1 MRLTAILCL
10 SLLASACQTIPLTDN
25 YIRSNGWAKRGE
37 QRQAQPAAYW
47 CYRTIGRPEC
57 STTPIPGQEHR
68 LIEGGMQPPAP
79 APFPPPPI
87 KPTPA
92 AKTGPNGATPPAM
105 QQPTAQ
111 APKEED
117 FIDRTVNFFNL

>member
-1 MRLTAILCL
+1 MRLPAIICL

-25 YIRSNGWAKRGE
+25 YIRANDWAKRGD
-37 QRQAQPAAYW
+37 QREAQPVAYW

-79 APFPPPPI
+79 APFPAPPI

-92 AKTGPNGATPPAM
+92 TKAASNSATPG
-105 QQPTAQ
+105 TAQ
-111 APKEED
+111 APKDENL
-117 FIDRTVNFFNL
+117 IDRTVNFFNL